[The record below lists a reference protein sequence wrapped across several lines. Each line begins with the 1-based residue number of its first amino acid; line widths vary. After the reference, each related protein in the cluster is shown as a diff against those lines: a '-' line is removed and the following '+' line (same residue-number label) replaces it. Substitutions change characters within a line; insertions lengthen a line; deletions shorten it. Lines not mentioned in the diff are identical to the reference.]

1 VAYAGVMIG
10 LRVQRQ
16 SSPLW
21 LTAFNHLFAA
31 AVLVPFVWGL
41 AAPSGPQLVVLFLY
55 GAVQMAVP
63 YWLVARGLRGV
74 SPQEAG
80 TLTLLEP
87 LLNPAWAYLVS
98 PRTETPSAWTVAGGA
113 FILGAL
119 AWRYWPFRT
128 EAARGR
134 GL

>member
-1 VAYAGVMIG
+1 MVEFPLSGFPAWPWQGIRTGEEEQALHQGAVAVVQDDLAGG
-10 LRVQRQ
+10 Q
-16 SSPLW
+16 
-21 LTAFNHLFAA
+21 A
-31 AVLVPFVWGL
+31 GL
-41 AAPSGPQLVVLFLY
+41 A
-55 GAVQMAVP
+55 

-98 PRTETPSAWTVAGGA
+98 PRTETPSACTVAGGA

-119 AWRYWPFRT
+119 AWRYWPYRT

-134 GL
+134 GF